1 MSIDPPGEQT
11 SGLGD
16 LGTPKSSL
24 GNLAQ
29 SARKKHINEAR
40 GGLIVVGLIMV
51 VFYGIGLA
59 SLRST
64 VHSNIQAEVAKQPGM
79 VFDQGKLQEVE
90 DGLVRSG
97 TVESILFIG
106 AGVVI
111 FVLGLL
117 TTKYPVPC
125 TLLGL
130 VIYIGITACY
140 LINLFNSGGADA
152 VGLQIRGMIYRV
164 IMIVALVKAV
174 QSAIAYQ
181 REENEARQASEQFA

>member
-16 LGTPKSSL
+16 LGAPKSSL

-40 GGLIVVGLIMV
+40 GGLIVVGLIIV
-51 VFYGIGLA
+51 IFYGIGLA
-59 SLRST
+59 SLRT
-64 VHSNIQAEVAKQPGM
+64 TIHSNLQTAVAKQPGM
-79 VFDQGKLQEVE
+79 DIDQAKLQEIE

-97 TVESILFIG
+97 TVESVLFIG
-106 AGVVI
+106 AGAAI

-130 VIYIGITACY
+130 VVYVAITAYY
-140 LINLFNSGGADA
+140 LINLFSSGEADT
-152 VGLQIRGMIYRV
+152 VGLQIRGMVYRV